1 MTSVVGLASGSLPG
15 PGLPPGS
22 APGPRIATR
31 PRRFG
36 PGRSTAEPGRRTAPS
51 CPGHGRLGPPSDG
64 GRRSRSPHSGPPVD
78 STSVA
83 TTSGRPG
90 PTPTA
95 SAPVTPDTPA
105 GRSAAPGRPRPAWS
119 RRSRDTPGIGPGRP
133 SRGARSTRPGRHRLV
148 VRPRRPGRFT
158 VSRCPVWRRVH
169 RPAMRFGE
177 VPPRCWLRPWSAA
190 SRSSRFG
197 RQPSLQDRN
206 ACGSGSRPRPL

>member
-36 PGRSTAEPGRRTAPS
+36 PGRPTAEPGRRTAPS

-148 VRPRRPGRFT
+148 VRPRRRPPLDRLDLGVLARLGGGIPDYGDAQADQPQRQFGGQ
-158 VSRCPVWRRVH
+158 VWR
-169 RPAMRFGE
+169 
-177 VPPRCWLRPWSAA
+177 
-190 SRSSRFG
+190 
-197 RQPSLQDRN
+197 
-206 ACGSGSRPRPL
+206 